1 MLVADR
7 HELARASGD
16 RLSDDRFRVVD
27 EQQYSAGRAVEC
39 RRAETPQG
47 RRRRGNPK
55 RRVADSKLGNDLLA
69 LADPVE
75 HNRAECGLVER
86 DRVGSAFNPQ
96 LWLDRDLS

>member
-1 MLVADR
+1 M
-7 HELARASGD
+7 
-16 RLSDDRFRVVD
+16 
-27 EQQYSAGRAVEC
+27 
-39 RRAETPQG
+39 
-47 RRRRGNPK
+47 
-55 RRVADSKLGNDLLA
+55 KLWTLLFCIAAAPA